1 MEQTIGLN
9 LQLLHS
15 GTSRTIYCAVSMAAT
30 MFSIIPLSLF
40 IHHTIPLYQ
49 KESGAS
55 YCKLGKQLF
64 QIVLGNLLYGVYIV
78 VSFVHEAALLR
89 LDFTCH
95 EAEDIVFNSMD
106 KVIFKESF
114 KEQLETAKSN
124 TVVENEEALRV
135 TPRPFILDG
144 KKESILSLENIHVSE
159 WMALRVLVSSP
170 NSYSICPQKV
180 IIPPQRSSTI
190 SVQLRNDTGQPPST
204 ESGLM
209 LQWFT
214 VGKNCLCADVTRLWQ
229 RPYLVP
235 RSCWKFYVLP
245 IYHDSSESP
254 PS

>member
-1 MEQTIGLN
+1 
-9 LQLLHS
+9 
-15 GTSRTIYCAVSMAAT
+15 MAAT

-40 IHHTIPLYQ
+40 IHHTIPLYRN
-49 KESGAS
+49 ESGAS

-64 QIVLGNLLYGVYIV
+64 QIVLGNLLYGAYIV
-78 VSFVHEAALLR
+78 VSFVHEGALLR

-95 EAEDIVFNSMD
+95 DAEDTVFNSLD
-106 KVIFKESF
+106 KVIFKESISSTLF
-114 KEQLETAKSN
+114 REQLETAKSN
-124 TVVENEEALRV
+124 TVVENEDALRV

-180 IIPPQRSSTI
+180 IIPPQRSSTVSFYSVHCFCCMAKALFQI
-190 SVQLRNDTGQPPST
+190 SVQLRNDTDRPPST

-214 VGKNCLCADVTRLWQ
+214 VGKNCLCVDVTRLWQ

-245 IYHDSSESP
+245 IYHDSSDNP